1 MNSVV
6 IIGGGESGVGAA
18 LLARKNGLEVFVSD
32 YGKLSDK
39 YKKELQEN
47 RIPFEEEGHELEKL
61 VQYDFT
67 VKSPGI
73 SDQTAVIKHLQSAGI
88 EIMSEVE
95 FASRYYNGKIIA
107 VTGSNGKTTTASLI
121 YHLLREAKLSVG
133 LGGNIGYA
141 FSRLMIED
149 EKYDYLVLELSSFQL
164 DDVREF
170 RSDISV
176 ILNITADHLDRYD
189 NDIRKYGSAKWRLAQ
204 CTRSNGFLITN
215 HDDELIQ
222 EFIEKEKINAE
233 IIQISSVS
241 PIDSLSKDDGSLFEI
256 KLLGRHNL
264 YNAAVSKEVAR
275 LCGLEDVI
283 IASGLLSFV
292 ALEHRLELVTT
303 IENID
308 FINDS
313 KATNVDAVEY
323 ALEAIDKPIVWIAGG
338 TDKGNDYSG
347 MLDVVS
353 KKVKS
358 IICLCVDDSK
368 LRSCFSDIIS
378 DITTTQSMNVAVRTA
393 YEKSNAGDVV
403 LLSPACASFDLFDN
417 YIDRGLQY
425 KKEIFDLEK

>member
-1 MNSVV
+1 MKSVV
-6 IIGGGESGVGAA
+6 VIGGGESGVGAA
-18 LLARKNGLEVFVSD
+18 LLAQKNGLEIFVSD
-32 YGKLSDK
+32 YGKLSEN

-47 RIPFEEEGHELEKL
+47 KIPFEEEGHDLKRL
-61 VQYDFT
+61 VQHDLV

-88 EIMSEVE
+88 EIISEVE
-95 FASRYYNGKIIA
+95 FASRYYDGKIIA
-107 VTGSNGKTTTASLI
+107 VTGSNGKTTTVSLI
-121 YHLLREAKLSVG
+121 YHLLKEAKLIVG

-141 FSRLMIED
+141 FSRLLTED
-149 EKYDYLVLELSSFQL
+149 EKYDFLVLELSSFQL

-189 NDIRKYGSAKWRLAQ
+189 YDIRKYGAAKWRLAQ

-215 HDDELIQ
+215 HDDELIE
-222 EFIEKEKINAE
+222 EFIEEKKIKAE
-233 IIQISSVS
+233 IIRLSSVS
-241 PIDSLSKDDGSLFEI
+241 PKDSLSKENGSLFEI

-264 YNAAVSKEVAR
+264 YNAVVSKEVAR
-275 LCGLEDVI
+275 LCGLDEET
-283 IASGLLSFV
+283 IASGLLSFR

-303 IENID
+303 IDNVD

-323 ALEAIDKPIVWIAGG
+323 ALEAIDKPIVWIVGG

-368 LRSCFSDIIS
+368 LRSRFSEIIS
-378 DITTTQSMNVAVRTA
+378 DITTTQSMHKAVNLA

-425 KKEIFDLEK
+425 KKEIFELGK